1 MAFDSTLGAGA
12 FLAGRVLFAFVVGYL
27 ALGNLRDGEA
37 AVGYAES
44 KGVPLASVTVPLGS
58 LGLVGGAF
66 AVLLGVYPALGAL
79 AIVGFLLPV
88 TVLMHD
94 FWTMDGQ
101 DRQNERIHFLK
112 NVGLLGTALLFVAFA
127 GTAWPLAVGVGL

>member
-1 MAFDSTLGAGA
+1 MLTI
-12 FLAGRVLFAFVVGYL
+12 
-27 ALGNLRDGEA
+27 
-37 AVGYAES
+37 
-44 KGVPLASVTVPLGS
+44 
-58 LGLVGGAF
+58 
-66 AVLLGVYPALGAL
+66 GVYPALGAL
-79 AIVGFLLPV
+79 AVVGFLLPV

-127 GTAWPLAVGVGL
+127 GAAWPLALGVGL